1 MVSNDTEGDQQE
13 DSVKEIVKEI
23 KMNPK
28 KRKASKDIESKQ
40 VKRLKKPSQE
50 SESDDDEEYVL

>member
-1 MVSNDTEGDQQE
+1 
-13 DSVKEIVKEI
+13 
-23 KMNPK
+23 MNPK

-50 SESDDDEEYVL
+50 SESDDDEEYVLWFQFILEN